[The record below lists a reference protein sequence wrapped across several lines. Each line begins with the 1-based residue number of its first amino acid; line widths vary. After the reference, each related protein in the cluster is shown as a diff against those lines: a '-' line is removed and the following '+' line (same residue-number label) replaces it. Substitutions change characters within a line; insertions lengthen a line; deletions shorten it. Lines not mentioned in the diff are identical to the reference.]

1 MIKRL
6 PIIVDCDPG
15 IDDAV
20 AFCVLDRFAGT
31 DLKIAISTYGNMPLV
46 RTTNNL
52 LTMLEFLKRPDVYVI
67 KGSKEDP
74 ERYKNAAY
82 IHGADGM
89 GGLGK
94 TFTQYDTLPSDF
106 ENVLYAKIKEL
117 APVNYL
123 ALGPLTNLA
132 ATARKYPDVYGY
144 INELYIMGG
153 AIGTGNVTPYA
164 EFNIFTDPQGAD
176 EVFSKA
182 TCPVYVAPL
191 NITTKVYFDFDEL
204 SKLAESGSLDP
215 FIAGILTES
224 LKASREYGEA
234 GAVMHDS
241 TAAIM
246 IFDKSKFD
254 FTVCGIR
261 VDTKDHPG
269 ETVMTEGSNVH
280 VALSGDTAGIL
291 GIISDSLPRA

>member
-1 MIKRL
+1 MTDQL

-20 AFCVLDRFAGT
+20 AFSVLNRFAGRSFNT
-31 DLKIAISTYGNMPLV
+31 AISTYGNMPLV

-67 KGSKEDP
+67 KGSQENPD
-74 ERYKNAAY
+74 RYKNAAY
-82 IHGADGM
+82 IHGSDGM

-94 TFTQYDTLPSDF
+94 TYPQYDTLPADF
-106 ENVLYAKIKEL
+106 ENVLYARIKAL

-132 ATARKYPDVYGY
+132 ATARKYPDVYGF
-144 INELYIMGG
+144 ISGLYVMGG

-164 EFNIFTDPQGAD
+164 EFNIFTDPEGAD
-176 EVFSKA
+176 EVFRNA

-191 NITTKVYFDFDEL
+191 NVTTKVYFDFDEL
-204 SKLAESGSLDP
+204 SALAQGGSLDP

-246 IFDKSKFD
+246 IFDKSKFN
-254 FTVCGIR
+254 FTTCGIR
-261 VDTKDHPG
+261 VDTSDHPG
-269 ETVMTEGSNVH
+269 ETVMTEGSNVR

-291 GIISDSLPRA
+291 EIIKESLLS